1 MELTHVRLLVSSFP
15 ACFRFYRDVLGL
27 TPDFG
32 DESGVYADFAVGHAK
47 IALFKR
53 ELMAESVSTS
63 EKPADADCQDRAA
76 VIVAVP
82 DVDAVQKTL
91 DARGASFVNPP
102 HDRPDWGVRCLHL
115 RDPDGN
121 LIEINQEIPFEP
133 EGT

>member
-1 MELTHVRLLVSSFP
+1 MELTHVRLLVSDLP

-27 TPDFG
+27 TPEFG
-32 DESGVYADFAVGHAK
+32 DESGVYADFLVGHAK

-63 EKPADADCQDRAA
+63 GKPANANCQDLAA

-82 DVDAVQKTL
+82 DVDALHKTL
-91 DARGASFVNPP
+91 AARGASFVNLP

-133 EGT
+133 EST